1 MKNLRKENRTKTHK
15 PAFKF
20 NAKNISNYI
29 SPSSKESNL
38 NPSSQNCPP
47 IKKQSHAIQEPSN
60 LKLQSSSSEK
70 RLSTNLTTETTDNKE
85 RNKNIR
91 VYVRF
96 RPFNI
101 IETELLSTGVGWE
114 TPEYKENE
122 IVTIKTNKNN
132 NDNNGPSF
140 KFDKVFN
147 SETPQVEI
155 YNYVGKEIVK
165 DVMDGYNGTIFAY
178 GQSGSGKTFTMY
190 GKDID
195 DEESKGLIPR
205 IVSNIFDYVEN
216 CDENTNFQ
224 FKLSVL
230 QIYKEVIYDLLTG
243 EKNLQIKENPA
254 RGIYVDGLSEVYLSS
269 VDDFLNYAELAE
281 KNRKVGETRLNQ
293 QSSRSHSI
301 MILEVS
307 QQLKKENLIKKGIL
321 NLVDLAGSE
330 KVSKTGA
337 VGETLEEAKKINL
350 SLSALGN
357 VIHALTSNSEHIP
370 YRDSKLTRILQES
383 LGGNYKTS
391 LIVACSPHSYNVDE
405 TVSSL
410 QFAQRAKTIK
420 NKVKVNIKYTYEE
433 LQQMVFKLNKKL
445 EIANMKISK
454 LQNGEKVEF
463 EGNYDNCPNCEGL
476 KEEKKNL
483 EERVEELM
491 NEIKEK
497 NDRINELEEEE
508 DSFDSDDGVK
518 NKIYKLYKQI
528 KSELDVIKENNSNFE
543 NDKIKENIIIQNENL
558 DNLIAN
564 YMKNSDKN
572 EFFNEINSLTKK
584 GFNINREEKYEEI
597 YNEYKKN
604 LEEIFE
610 NKIYK
615 ENNISDNEK
624 LNLFSINYFYEYLQ
638 YYFSYQLLYDGYEKI
653 KIDNKTLLNMTKSL
667 LSLVDKILST
677 NYEIA
682 NDKTLNA
689 NAINFLKTTIFDNN
703 NMNLGQT
710 QNQESNNQLMNLS
723 RMNKRMSVTF
733 GGDLQK
739 NLVKIVTK
747 KNMNIMKNAGRRCS
761 MIITEGPI
769 EHVSNSTSS
778 FVPSYRRTS
787 VSIPFIFPKSF
798 NNSLN
803 INKNNLNVNDNN
815 HQNNKKKFSLIDEMS
830 EIKEYSENA
839 DDKKKDNNKIESDN
853 NKNNN
858 ENNKNENVDEK
869 SENES
874 NKNENENDKNEN
886 ENEKSKN
893 NNENN
898 KSENEDEKSESESN
912 KSENE
917 DEKSDS
923 ESNKSENEDDKSEN
937 ESNKSENENDKNE
950 NESNKS
956 ENENENEKS
965 EKENENNKSENE
977 NEKSENKNDKNK
989 NENNKN
995 ENENKKIENDNKNNK
1010 NDNKKIEND
1019 NNKNENNKNE
1029 NNKNENNK
1037 NENVNNKKED
1047 EIKKIEEEEI
1057 KNQESLQKVQKVF
1070 NSTEKKQSKLTMIKD
1085 LLIANVTKTEELKK
1099 YFKEQKEDFDKIIKL
1114 NKEYFTNIILKKQ
1127 GISNNNSFFKNNE
1140 SSKNEIKNQ
1149 NEKIINSENSED
1161 KKLNE
1166 KELLTNNNQNNN
1178 NSNNNIIENN
1188 DNTNKNTIQEN
1199 DNNNKEI
1206 NNENTNNEINN
1217 DINNES
1223 KDINNNENKIEI
1235 KEEKKKLKSTRN
1247 NFLKSSPK
1255 KDIKN
1260 SNNEIPYT
1268 KKDNEIIK
1276 LKSNNE
1282 TIKNEN
1288 DPFKMKISKNIS
1300 NKNIEEINNSSIKSK
1315 HSRTNT
1321 DHNIKRPSSSNI
1333 QISRKNSNK
1342 NTSKKSSKKN
1352 LKLHEEIL
1360 NSNTSRNIFL
1370 HNKSNSDYLNIK
1382 KEKNERRV
1390 FSLENYI
1397 EKYLE
1402 TGTVTRKFDGIKVN
1416 LDHGKIKCIYAGGLN
1431 AHHKMTGNP
1440 LQNQKLKESKGDDD
1454 SVQSSIGN

>member
-20 NAKNISNYI
+20 NAKNISNHI

-38 NPSSQNCPP
+38 NPTSQNCPP
-47 IKKQSHAIQEPSN
+47 TKKQSHAIQEPSN

-497 NDRINELEEEE
+497 NGRINELEEEE

-615 ENNISDNEK
+615 ENDISDIDK
-624 LNLFSINYFYEYLQ
+624 LNLFSIGYFYEYLH
-638 YYFSYQLLYDGYEKI
+638 YYFSYQLLNDGYEKM
-653 KIDNKTLLNMTKSL
+653 KIDNNTLLNMTKSL
-667 LSLVDKILST
+667 LSLVDNILST

-682 NDKTLNA
+682 NDKALNA
-689 NAINFLKTTIFDNN
+689 NAINFLKSTIFDNN
-703 NMNLGQT
+703 NMNFGQT
-710 QNQESNNQLMNLS
+710 VNQETNNQLMNLPK
-723 RMNKRMSVTF
+723 MNKRMSVTF

-761 MIITEGPI
+761 MIITEAPI
-769 EHVSNSTSS
+769 EHVSNSTSN

-787 VSIPFIFPKSF
+787 VSIPLIFPKSF
-798 NNSLN
+798 NNTMN
-803 INKNNLNVNDNN
+803 INKNKNNLNDNKDN
-815 HQNNKKKFSLIDEMS
+815 KNNEIDEIS
-830 EIKEYSENA
+830 EIKEYSEN
-839 DDKKKDNNKIESDN
+839 DENSSFKKIEDDE
-853 NKNNN
+853 KD
-858 ENNKNENVDEK
+858 KNENKKNKKD
-869 SENES
+869 
-874 NKNENENDKNEN
+874 KNENEKNEKDKNEN
-886 ENEKSKN
+886 ENEKT
-893 NNENN
+893 
-898 KSENEDEKSESESN
+898 EK
-912 KSENE
+912 
-917 DEKSDS
+917 
-923 ESNKSENEDDKSEN
+923 
-937 ESNKSENENDKNE
+937 DKNE
-950 NESNKS
+950 NEKNKK
-956 ENENENEKS
+956 NENEKN
-965 EKENENNKSENE
+965 KIENENKKNE
-977 NEKSENKNDKNK
+977 

-995 ENENKKIENDNKNNK
+995 ENENNKNENE
-1010 NDNKKIEND
+1010 NNKK
-1019 NNKNENNKNE
+1019 ENNKNE
-1029 NNKNENNK
+1029 NENENNN
-1037 NENVNNKKED
+1037 NE
-1047 EIKKIEEEEI
+1047 
-1057 KNQESLQKVQKVF
+1057 ESLQKVQKVF
-1070 NSTEKKQSKLTMIKD
+1070 NSTEKKQSKLNMIKD
-1085 LLIANVTKTEELKK
+1085 LLIANVTKTEVLKK

-1114 NKEYFTNIILKKQ
+1114 NKDYFTNMILKKQ
-1127 GISNNNSFFKNNE
+1127 GISND
-1140 SSKNEIKNQ
+1140 NEIKNDD
-1149 NEKIINSENSED
+1149 EKKINSENSED
-1161 KKLNE
+1161 IKLNE
-1166 KELLTNNNQNNN
+1166 KDQTLTNNNN
-1178 NSNNNIIENN
+1178 NSNNNIIEKN
-1188 DNTNKNTIQEN
+1188 DNINKNTTQEN
-1199 DNNNKEI
+1199 DINNKEI
-1206 NNENTNNEINN
+1206 NNENINNEIIDENN
-1217 DINNES
+1217 DN
-1223 KDINNNENKIEI
+1223 KDINNNENKNEI
-1235 KEEKKKLKSTRN
+1235 KEENKKLKSSKN

-1255 KDIKN
+1255 KEIKN
-1260 SNNEIPYT
+1260 TNNEIPYS

-1276 LKSNNE
+1276 LKSNN
-1282 TIKNEN
+1282 IKIEKKEN
-1288 DPFKMKISKNIS
+1288 VLFEKKIS
-1300 NKNIEEINNSSIKSK
+1300 NKISNNNTEEKNNTSIKSNI
-1315 HSRTNT
+1315 SRKNT
-1321 DHNIKRPSSSNI
+1321 DQNMKKPSSSTI

-1342 NTSKKSSKKN
+1342 NSFKKTSKKN
-1352 LKLHEEIL
+1352 LKLKEEIL
-1360 NSNTSRNIFL
+1360 NSNTTRNIFL
-1370 HNKSNSDYLNIK
+1370 HNKSNSDYLNINKDK
-1382 KEKNERRV
+1382 KERRV

-1431 AHHKMTGNP
+1431 AHHKLTGNP
-1440 LQNQKLKESKGDDD
+1440 LQNQRLKESKGDDD
-1454 SVQSSIGN
+1454 SVQSSLGGE

>member
-1 MKNLRKENRTKTHK
+1 MKNLRSENRTKTHK
-15 PAFKF
+15 PVFKM
-20 NAKNISNYI
+20 NAKNLSNLPIS
-29 SPSSKESNL
+29 KDSNL
-38 NPSSQNCPP
+38 NPQNFSPS
-47 IKKQSHAIQEPSN
+47 KKLSHAPQEPTN
-60 LKLQSSSSEK
+60 IQLKSSSSEK
-70 RLSTNLTTETTDNKE
+70 RLSSNLNTYVPENKE

-114 TPEYKENE
+114 TPEYNENE
-122 IVTIKTNKNN
+122 IVKIKTNKNN
-132 NDNNGPSF
+132 NDNNGPAF

-147 SETPQVEI
+147 SNTPQVEI

-205 IVSNIFDYVEN
+205 IVSEIFDYVET

-433 LQQMVFKLNKKL
+433 LQQMVYKLNKKL
-445 EIANMKISK
+445 EIANLKISK
-454 LQNGEKVEF
+454 LQKGEKVEV

-508 DSFDSDDGVK
+508 DSSDSDDDGVK

-528 KSELDVIKENNSNFE
+528 KSELDVIKEHNSNFE

-558 DNLIAN
+558 DNLISN

-584 GFNINREEKYEEI
+584 GININREEKYEEI

-615 ENNISDNEK
+615 ENDISDIDK
-624 LNLFSINYFYEYLQ
+624 LNLFSIGYFYEYLH
-638 YYFSYQLLYDGYEKI
+638 YYFSYQLLNDGYEKM
-653 KIDNKTLLNMTKSL
+653 KIDNNTLLNMTKSL
-667 LSLVDKILST
+667 LSLVDNILST

-682 NDKTLNA
+682 NDKALNA
-689 NAINFLKTTIFDNN
+689 NAINFLKSTFFDNN
-703 NMNLGQT
+703 NMNFGQT
-710 QNQESNNQLMNLS
+710 VNQETNNQLMNLPK
-723 RMNKRMSVTF
+723 MNKRMSVTF
-733 GGDLQK
+733 GGDLK
-739 NLVKIVTK
+739 NLVKIVSK

-761 MIITEGPI
+761 MIITEAPI
-769 EHVSNSTSS
+769 EHVSNSTSN

-787 VSIPFIFPKSF
+787 VSIPLIFPKSF
-798 NNSLN
+798 NNTMN
-803 INKNNLNVNDNN
+803 INKNKNNSNDNKDN
-815 HQNNKKKFSLIDEMS
+815 KNNEIDEIS
-830 EIKEYSENA
+830 EIKEYSENDENSSFKKIE
-839 DDKKKDNNKIESDN
+839 DDEKDKNENKKNEKDKNENEKNENEKNEKDKIEDKNNKINEN
-853 NKNNN
+853 EKNKIENENKKN
-858 ENNKNENVDEK
+858 ENEKNKIEKENNKNE
-869 SENES
+869 
-874 NKNENENDKNEN
+874 
-886 ENEKSKN
+886 
-893 NNENN
+893 
-898 KSENEDEKSESESN
+898 
-912 KSENE
+912 
-917 DEKSDS
+917 
-923 ESNKSENEDDKSEN
+923 
-937 ESNKSENENDKNE
+937 
-950 NESNKS
+950 
-956 ENENENEKS
+956 
-965 EKENENNKSENE
+965 
-977 NEKSENKNDKNK
+977 

-995 ENENKKIENDNKNNK
+995 ENENNKN
-1010 NDNKKIEND
+1010 E
-1019 NNKNENNKNE
+1019 NENNKNE
-1029 NNKNENNK
+1029 NENENNK
-1037 NENVNNKKED
+1037 NE
-1047 EIKKIEEEEI
+1047 
-1057 KNQESLQKVQKVF
+1057 ESLQKVQKVF
-1070 NSTEKKQSKLTMIKD
+1070 NSTEKKQSKLNMIKD
-1085 LLIANVTKTEELKK
+1085 LLIANVTKTEVLKK

-1114 NKEYFTNIILKKQ
+1114 NKDYFTNMILKKQ
-1127 GISNNNSFFKNNE
+1127 GISND
-1140 SSKNEIKNQ
+1140 NEIKNDD
-1149 NEKIINSENSED
+1149 EKKINSENSED
-1161 KKLNE
+1161 IKLNE
-1166 KELLTNNNQNNN
+1166 KAQTLTNNNN
-1178 NSNNNIIENN
+1178 NSNNNIIEKN
-1188 DNTNKNTIQEN
+1188 DNINKNTTQEN
-1199 DNNNKEI
+1199 DINNKEI
-1206 NNENTNNEINN
+1206 NNENINNEIIDENN
-1217 DINNES
+1217 DN
-1223 KDINNNENKIEI
+1223 KDINNNENKNEI
-1235 KEEKKKLKSTRN
+1235 KEENKKLKSSKN

-1255 KDIKN
+1255 KEIKN
-1260 SNNEIPYT
+1260 TNNEIPYS

-1276 LKSNNE
+1276 LKSNN
-1282 TIKNEN
+1282 IKIEKKEN
-1288 DPFKMKISKNIS
+1288 DLFEKKIS
-1300 NKNIEEINNSSIKSK
+1300 NKISNNNTEEKNNISIKSNI
-1315 HSRTNT
+1315 SRKNT
-1321 DHNIKRPSSSNI
+1321 DQNMKKPSSSTI

-1342 NTSKKSSKKN
+1342 NSFKKTSKKN
-1352 LKLHEEIL
+1352 LKLKEEIL
-1360 NSNTSRNIFL
+1360 NSNTTRNIFL
-1370 HNKSNSDYLNIK
+1370 HNKSNSDYLNINKDK
-1382 KEKNERRV
+1382 KERRV

-1431 AHHKMTGNP
+1431 AHHKLTGNP
-1440 LQNQKLKESKGDDD
+1440 LQNQRLKESKGDDD
-1454 SVQSSIGN
+1454 SVQSSLGGE